1 MKLEISQFM
10 SQNNCSTFVIAF
22 GMNYPLFSL
31 TYLQIF
37 GKKKSNCNIIMLCY
51 IIALTPNNFIS
62 DLI

>member
-10 SQNNCSTFVIAF
+10 NQNNCSIFGMAF
-22 GMNYPLFSL
+22 GMNYPLFHL
-31 TYLQIF
+31 F
-37 GKKKSNCNIIMLCY
+37 GKKKSNNCNIIMLCY